1 MRNPARTTL
10 LLEYAFIGLS
20 VSYLQKK
27 RKNFYLE
34 SSIFTDVME
43 INFSEKRILVDLGL
57 TSTQAKVYSALA
69 DHGIFKISEI
79 SKKAN
84 VARPELYQTLSA
96 LEQLGLVEKIIQKPI
111 AYKAIPMKS
120 GVSLLLERKRQ
131 QYRRVRAEARLLEDT
146 ARGKS
151 DIITN
156 PKSIRQFIL
165 IPKGSAINRIATA
178 INNAKESVSFVLSWK
193 KFVQLVTGT
202 LSEALEEAWAK
213 NVKTRF
219 IVESPPDNKT
229 AEQILLHCEN
239 KPSCEIKLVCFFP
252 NTNFM
257 ILDQK
262 ELLMIMR
269 PRDYFRKNTILW
281 SNNLSMISLAKDH
294 FEILWS
300 LESKFNINES

>member
-1 MRNPARTTL
+1 
-10 LLEYAFIGLS
+10 
-20 VSYLQKK
+20 
-27 RKNFYLE
+27 
-34 SSIFTDVME
+34 ME

-57 TSTQAKVYSALA
+57 TSTQAKVYSALV
-69 DHGIFKISEI
+69 DSGIFTISEI

-84 VARPELYQTLSA
+84 VARPELYRTLSA
-96 LEQLGLVEKIIQKPI
+96 LEQLGLVERIIQKPM
-111 AYKAIPMKS
+111 AYKAIPMKN

-131 QYRRVRAEARLLEDT
+131 QYGRVRAEARLLEDKP
-146 ARGKS
+146 RGKS

-165 IPKGSAINRIATA
+165 IHKGSAINRIITA
-178 INNAKESVSFVLSWK
+178 IQNAKESVAFVLSWK

-202 LSEALEEAWAK
+202 FSEALEEAWMK

-219 IVESPPDNKT
+219 IVEKTPDSKT

-257 ILDQK
+257 LLDQK
-262 ELLMIMR
+262 ELLMMIR
-269 PRDYFRKNTILW
+269 PEDYFRKNTILW
-281 SNNLSMISLAKDH
+281 SNNPSIVSLAKDH
-294 FEILWS
+294 FEMLWS
-300 LESKFNINES
+300 LEAKFNINES